1 MRFQPFSE
9 PERLGLLAGPHTSLA
24 GGVVGGV
31 MGEIQLGVLKPE
43 SSIVIMLSE
52 LVQLLLGA
60 GTGGGA
66 SGSDDDCWRLC
77 QPRAAEKGECERGTV
92 RVGPAYECGTGA

>member
-9 PERLGLLAGPHTSLA
+9 AERLGLLAGPHMSLA

-31 MGEIQLGVLKPE
+31 MEEIQLGVLKPE
-43 SSIVIMLSE
+43 SSVMLSE
-52 LVQLLLGA
+52 LVQLLLGSA
-60 GTGGGA
+60 GGGGGA
-66 SGSDDDCWRLC
+66 SGSEDDCWRLC

-92 RVGPAYECGTGA
+92 RAGPAYECGTGA